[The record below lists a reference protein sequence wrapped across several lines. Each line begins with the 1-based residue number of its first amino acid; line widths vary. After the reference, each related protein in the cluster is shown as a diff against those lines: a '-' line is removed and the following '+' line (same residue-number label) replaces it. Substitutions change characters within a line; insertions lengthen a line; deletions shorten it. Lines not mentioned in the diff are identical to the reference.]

1 VDNFFSK
8 SNAAIIGG
16 GGFCKAFLMAV
27 TREDSEVKSPRI
39 IGVSDPND
47 NAIGLSYAREL
58 GIYTTGHYTELY
70 ELPGLDIIIELTND
84 YLLSDII
91 KKNRPQH
98 VEFVDHF
105 EARTIYDTIQ
115 IEEEKSWVLQQIR
128 ENRGDIGKI
137 EVLVEELKDFILF
150 IKKERNQYA
159 QNIRGELIS
168 SEKALSQIVQGSTI
182 PTFVINADHVV
193 THWNRACEAL
203 TGYAADAIIGTRD
216 QWKPFREEKRPIMA
230 DLVLKAVSKEDA
242 EKYYGTK
249 WRKSVLIDGA
259 YEAVE
264 YFPNL
269 GEDGKWLFFTAAP
282 IKAPDGRIV
291 GAIETL
297 WDRTSE
303 KRAQK
308 ERERHH
314 EELSAKAKEVIA
326 REKAL
331 SQIVQGS
338 TIPTFVIDQYHI
350 ITHWNKALEKL
361 TGYAADEMVGTDRQ
375 SEPFYKT
382 KRPSMADVILDQI
395 EVGKVEE
402 LYGRKWKKSA
412 LIDGAYEAEG
422 FFQTLGE
429 DGKWCW
435 FTAAPIKA
443 PDGTIVGAVET
454 LWDTTE
460 RKNAEE
466 QQAQYTRELAQR
478 ERAMYQI
485 IQGSTIPTFV
495 IDKDHV
501 VTHWNRALE
510 ELSGFSADELVGT
523 RNQCIPFYGTER
535 PTMADVILD
544 QIEAGEITKL
554 YGKTWRKSA
563 LIKDAYEAEAFI
575 PNLGEDGRW
584 CWFTGAPIKG
594 SGGTITG
601 AIETLLDKTEEKR
614 LQHELVNS
622 ERLAAVGQTVAGL
635 AHSIKNIL
643 HGLKGGSYLVDL
655 GLKKDDTERL
665 KSGWD
670 MIKRN
675 ITRTSELV
683 MDLLSYSKER
693 KPEYEPCDPNE
704 IVGDMAELIVQRA
717 QENDIEIVK
726 EFDPSIGEVVMDPR
740 TLHESL
746 LNLASNAVDACIFD
760 EDTDKKWRVE
770 LKTKKE
776 NGTIRFDVADTGMGM
791 SDVVRKKLFTSFF
804 STKGHRG
811 TGLGLLVTRKLIE
824 EHGGSIDVASLP
836 GIGTTFIV
844 RLPYR
849 TGVNE

>member
-1 VDNFFSK
+1 MENFFSK
-8 SNAAIIGG
+8 SNATLVGG
-16 GGFCKAFLMAV
+16 GRFCKAFLKAV
-27 TREDSEVKSPRI
+27 TREDSEVKCPRI
-39 IGVSDPND
+39 IGVSDLD
-47 NAIGLSYAREL
+47 ENALGLSYAREL
-58 GIYTTGHYTELY
+58 GIYTTDDFTKLF
-70 ELPGLDIIIELTND
+70 ELPDLDIIIELTND
-84 YLLSDII
+84 YLFSDVV
-91 KKNRPQH
+91 KKTRPQH
-98 VEFVDHF
+98 IDFVDHF

-115 IEEEKSWVLQQIR
+115 IEEEKSAVLEQIR
-128 ENRGDIGKI
+128 ENKDDIDKI
-137 EVLVEELKDFILF
+137 EALVEELKDFILF
-150 IKKERNQYA
+150 VKKERNQYS
-159 QNIRGELIS
+159 QNIRRHLIS
-168 SEKALSQIVQGSTI
+168 SQKALSQIVEGSTI
-182 PTFVINADHVV
+182 PTFVINEDHVV

-203 TGYAADAIIGTRD
+203 TGYPAGDIIGTSD

-230 DLVLKAVSKEDA
+230 DLVLHGISKDDA

-249 WRKSVLIDGA
+249 WRKSVLIEGA

-282 IKAPDGRIV
+282 IKSPDGRVV

-297 WDRTSE
+297 WNRTSE

-308 ERERHH
+308 ERERQSR
-314 EELSAKAKEVIA
+314 ELTAKAKEIIA
-326 REKAL
+326 NEKAL
-331 SQIVQGS
+331 AQIVQGS

-350 ITHWNKALEKL
+350 ITHWNKALENL
-361 TGYAADEMVGTDRQ
+361 TGYAAEEMVGTDRQ
-375 SEPFYKT
+375 WEPFYKT
-382 KRPSMADVILDQI
+382 KRPSMADVILDQ
-395 EVGKVEE
+395 VGEGRVEE

-412 LIDGAYEAEG
+412 LISGAYEAEG
-422 FFQTLGE
+422 FFPSLGE
-429 DGKWCW
+429 EGKWCL
-435 FTAAPIKA
+435 FTAAPIKS
-443 PDGTIVGAVET
+443 PDGNIMGAVET

-460 RKNAEE
+460 RKKAEE
-466 QQAQYTRELAQR
+466 RQKQYTQELAQR

-485 IQGSTIPTFV
+485 IQGSTVPTFV
-495 IDKDHV
+495 IDKNHV

-510 ELSGFSADELVGT
+510 ELSGFSADELVGS
-523 RNQCIPFYGTER
+523 RNQSIPFYGTER

-544 QIEAGEITKL
+544 QFEAGEITKL

-563 LIKDAYEAEAFI
+563 LIKDAYEVEAFI
-575 PNLGEDGRW
+575 PNLGTKGRW
-584 CWFTGAPIKG
+584 CWFTAAPLKGA
-594 SGGTITG
+594 GGTITG

-655 GLKKDDTERL
+655 GLKKEDTERL
-665 KSGWD
+665 RSGWD

-693 KPEYEPCDPNE
+693 KPEFEPCDPNE
-704 IVGDMAELIVQRA
+704 IVGDVAELIAQRA
-717 QENDIEIVK
+717 RENDIAIEK
-726 EFDPSIGEVVMDPR
+726 AFDPAIGEVVMDPR

-760 EDTDKKWRVE
+760 EDTDKKWRIE

-824 EHGGSIDVASLP
+824 ESGGTIEVASLP

-849 TGVNE
+849 TGGSE